1 MLKKLIS
8 LTKPGIIFGN
18 NITLIGAFFLG
29 LHQKNDV
36 ISWDILF
43 LFLNSILGMSL
54 VIASA
59 CVFNNYIDRDIDLLM
74 DRTKNRVSVSGEIN
88 VNIGMIYGVILF
100 ILGFCVL
107 YICVNLLT
115 TIFAAI
121 GFVFYVGFYSLWL
134 KRTSMYGTAI
144 GGISG
149 AIPPVVGYSAIS
161 NEINL
166 VTLVLFAMLFI
177 WQLPHFYAIGIY
189 RFKDYSSANIPILP
203 LKRGLKRTKISMLFN
218 IILFSILSVIPYF
231 LGVTNIFYLVIS
243 CLISCVW
250 IFFAIK
256 GFNLK
261 NNNLNIDSNINSNIN
276 SNTRLNSEIILP
288 DMETRVWARKMF
300 MISVIAITLLSIFM
314 AV

>member
-36 ISWDILF
+36 ISWGILF

-59 CVFNNYIDRDIDLLM
+59 CVFNNYIDRDIDSLM
-74 DRTKNRVSVSGEIN
+74 DRTKNRISVRNEISLPIAI
-88 VNIGMIYGVILF
+88 VFGFVLF
-100 ILGFCVL
+100 ILGFSTL
-107 YICVNLLT
+107 YFYVNLLT
-115 TIFAAI
+115 AVFAFI
-121 GFVFYVGFYSLWL
+121 GFVFYVGFYSLWF
-134 KRTSMYGTAI
+134 KRNSIYGTAI

-161 NEINL
+161 NELNL
-166 VTLVLFAMLFI
+166 VTLSLFAMLFI

-189 RFKDYSSANIPILP
+189 RYNDYASANIPTLP
-203 LKRGLKRTKISMLFN
+203 IKRGLKRTKISMLFN
-218 IILFSILSVIPYF
+218 IVLFSFLSVTPYF
-231 LGVTNIFYLVIS
+231 LGVTNILYLVVS
-243 CLISCVW
+243 CMISCVW
-250 IFFAIK
+250 ICFALK

-261 NNNLNIDSNINSNIN
+261 NNDKLNIDSN
-276 SNTRLNSEIILP
+276 LNSEFSLGSQIILP
-288 DMETRVWARKMF
+288 DIETKIWARKMF
-300 MISVIAITLLSIFM
+300 MISVLAITFLSIFM